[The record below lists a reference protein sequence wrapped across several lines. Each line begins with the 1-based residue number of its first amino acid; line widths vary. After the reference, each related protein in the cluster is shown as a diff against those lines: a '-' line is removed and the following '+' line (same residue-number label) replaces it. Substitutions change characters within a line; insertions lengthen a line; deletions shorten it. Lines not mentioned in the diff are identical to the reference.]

1 MADLSLHTHLG
12 QLNVSS
18 EVFKQSYQKPENILG
33 FRILFVFLFISYQM
47 MEFSTAL
54 VQRVSKP
61 PPV

>member
-33 FRILFVFLFISYQM
+33 FRIFFVFLFIYQM

>member
-33 FRILFVFLFISYQM
+33 FRIFFFLFISYQM